1 MTPTDNS
8 QTVHRLDYDD
18 KQVILVGTA
27 HVSRESAQQ
36 VRQVIQE
43 EQPDTVCVELCQSRY
58 QSIRQK
64 ERWQET
70 DIVKIIKEKKTF
82 LLLSNLM
89 LASFQKRIA
98 KKLDIK
104 PGQEMIAAV
113 ETAEEVG
120 AEIHL
125 ADRDI
130 RTTLSRT
137 WRAMGLWAKIKLFFQ
152 LMLSLGEVEEITEED
167 IEKMKQQDVLETL
180 LAEVGKSLPVLKTI
194 LIDERDQ
201 YLAQKIR
208 TAPGKKIVAVVGAG
222 HIPGIKKC
230 WKEDVDVLALEQLPP
245 KSKTAGILKWLI
257 PVAILVMFVAGF
269 FYGGAQA
276 GKDMILWW
284 IGANAILAGIGAIL
298 ALAHPVTIVSS
309 MLAAPLTSLNPMIA
323 AGWVSGLVEAFSRK
337 PKVKDLEKLPE
348 DILSIRGFWR
358 NKVTRIL
365 LVVVFTNI
373 GSSIGTFVAFPV
385 IVKLLLGVSP

>member
-1 MTPTDNS
+1 MTIIDNS
-8 QTVHRLDYDD
+8 KSVHHLQIDD
-18 KQVILVGTA
+18 KQVILIGTA
-27 HVSRESAQQ
+27 HVSKESAQQ

-43 EQPDTVCVELCQSRY
+43 ENPDTVCVELCQSRY

-70 DIVKIIKEKKTF
+70 DIVKIIKEKKSF
-82 LLLSNLM
+82 LLLSNLL

-104 PGQEMIAAV
+104 PGQEMITAI
-113 ETAEEVG
+113 ETAEEMD

-137 WRAMGLWAKIKLFFQ
+137 WRAMGLWSKIKLLFQ
-152 LMLSLGEVEEITEED
+152 LMLSLGEVEEISEED
-167 IEKMKQQDVLETL
+167 IEKMKNEDVLTTL
-180 LAEVGKSLPVLKTI
+180 LAEVGKSLPVLKKI

-201 YLAQKIR
+201 YLAEKIR
-208 TAPGKKIVAVVGAG
+208 TAPGGKIVAVVGAG
-222 HIPGIKKC
+222 HVPGIKKF
-230 WKEDVDVLALEQLPP
+230 WNTDIDIRALEQLPP
-245 KSKTAGILKWLI
+245 KSHTAGVLKWLI
-257 PVAILVMFVAGF
+257 PGAIMAMFIAGF

-276 GKDMILWW
+276 GKDMIIWW
-284 IGANAILAGIGAIL
+284 IAANAILAGIGAII
-298 ALAHPVTIVSS
+298 ALAHPVTIVTS

-323 AGWVSGLVEAFSRK
+323 AGWVSGLVEAFSRR

-348 DILSIRGFWR
+348 DILSVRGFWR

-365 LVVVFTNI
+365 LVVVFTNL